1 MCIKT
6 ILFID
11 VQDYIL
17 EKPYNLCTPSLL
29 SGFLVACVI
38 MSTDVLGDFLPD
50 TFRVCVMDSLAYTRP
65 RGGLAGAY
73 ILLMLNFTRLCKII
87 PIVN

>member
-1 MCIKT
+1 M
-6 ILFID
+6 
-11 VQDYIL
+11 YA
-17 EKPYNLCTPSLL
+17 SLL
-29 SGFLVACVI
+29 SGFLVACVV

-50 TFRVCVMDSLAYTRP
+50 TFRVCVMDSLAYTALER
-65 RGGLAGAY
+65 RTCWAY